1 LSGNCPGS
9 VRWSFI
15 VRAADMDGRF
25 QDILSKVTRKSGRS
39 RLEPYGELIDELR
52 SRGLTY
58 RDISDI
64 LTDELQIHVPR
75 STVNDFV
82 RERSRRRRNA
92 ARQISR
98 RVAPPSP
105 VVHKA
110 APLQAGQGPSD
121 EEVRQRIAAMKARKP
136 VATPSDNGFYFDP
149 TEPLRLIDPGK
160 RKPEE

>member
-1 LSGNCPGS
+1 MLMQVWGPVEDKFHN
-9 VRWSFI
+9 
-15 VRAADMDGRF
+15 
-25 QDILSKVTRKSGRS
+25 ILSKVTKKSGRS
-39 RLEPYGELIDELR
+39 RLEPYGDLIDELR
-52 SRGLTY
+52 ARGLTC

-64 LTDELQIHVPR
+64 LTDELKFHVPK

-82 RERSRRRRNA
+82 RERARRRRNA

-136 VATPSDNGFYFDP
+136 AATPVAG
-149 TEPLRLIDPGK
+149 
-160 RKPEE
+160 

>member
-1 LSGNCPGS
+1 
-9 VRWSFI
+9 
-15 VRAADMDGRF
+15 MDGRF

-82 RERSRRRRNA
+82 RERARRRKNASRRISRNVA
-92 ARQISR
+92 MPPPIIPKPATLHARQ
-98 RVAPPSP
+98 
-105 VVHKA
+105 
-110 APLQAGQGPSD
+110 GPND
-121 EEVRQRIAAMKARKP
+121 DEVRQRIAAMKARKP